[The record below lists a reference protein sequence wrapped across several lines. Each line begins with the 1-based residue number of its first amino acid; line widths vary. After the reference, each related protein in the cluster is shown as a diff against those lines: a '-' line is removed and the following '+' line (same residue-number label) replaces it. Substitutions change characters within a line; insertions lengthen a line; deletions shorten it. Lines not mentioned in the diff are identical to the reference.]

1 MYNKLTVEDVDV
13 KGKKVLVRCDFN
25 VPLDADGNI
34 TDENRIV
41 GALPTIKYLIDNGA
55 RVILCSHMGSQRVS
69 LFHHFLLHLLQR
81 VFQKSLAKKLF
92 LPLTIT

>member
-55 RVILCSHMGSQRVS
+55 RVILAHIWVSQRVS
-69 LFHHFLLHLLQR
+69 LFHHFLLHLLQESFR
-81 VFQKSLAKKLF
+81 KAWQRSCFCR
-92 LPLTIT
+92 